1 MGWRPLD
8 HEAKSR
14 YSVTVSVSDMP
25 GRQRGSGH
33 RHRRHGD
40 RHHRRDR
47 RERSAKDHGAGRVDF
62 AEHGTGTVATYG
74 VTDPERGTVV
84 WEALEGTD
92 RDAFTFSGGV
102 LRFKTPPDFEDPTD
116 AGGDNEY
123 AVTLRASDGEN
134 SDTLA
139 VTVTVTNVDET
150 GALALSSEQPQVGAL
165 LTTTL
170 TDPDGSIRSES
181 WSWHRSTNRS
191 SWSEI
196 SGETSNS
203 YAPVAA
209 DLNHYLRVTVE
220 YSDGEGSGKRL
231 REISDHRTQAA
242 PPMNYPPE
250 FADTSTTR
258 SVPENSGEGVA
269 VGDAVTA
276 TDDNNDRLTY
286 TLTSGDMEPG
296 SPSTAT
302 GGSASA
308 KARPWTTKTRTP
320 TPTP

>member
-1 MGWRPLD
+1 M
-8 HEAKSR
+8 
-14 YSVTVSVSDMP
+14 
-25 GRQRGSGH
+25 
-33 RHRRHGD
+33 
-40 RHHRRDR
+40 
-47 RERSAKDHGAGRVDF
+47 
-62 AEHGTGTVATYG
+62 
-74 VTDPERGTVV
+74 
-84 WEALEGTD
+84 
-92 RDAFTFSGGV
+92 
-102 LRFKTPPDFEDPTD
+102 
-116 AGGDNEY
+116 
-123 AVTLRASDGEN
+123 TLRASDGEN

-150 GALALSSEQPQVGAL
+150 GALDLSSEQPQVGAL

-231 REISDHRTQAA
+231 RETSDHRTQAA

-286 TLTSGDMEPG
+286 TLTSGD
-296 SPSTAT
+296 TDQFTVDDAT
-302 GGSASA
+302 GRIRVAT
-308 KARPWTTKTRTP
+308 ARPWTTKTRAP